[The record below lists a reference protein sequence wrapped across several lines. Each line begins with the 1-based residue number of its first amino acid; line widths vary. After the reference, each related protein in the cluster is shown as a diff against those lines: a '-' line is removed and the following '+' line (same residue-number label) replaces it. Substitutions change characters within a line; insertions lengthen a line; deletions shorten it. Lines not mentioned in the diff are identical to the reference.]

1 MGIAWIEQLL
11 KRGAN
16 REVREEIAHSS
27 GIAYPLILKWTN
39 MADLLRLWG
48 VTPDWAE
55 FLEASG
61 VDTVKEIKHRVP
73 ENLLAKMTE
82 MNAEKRLAPTLP
94 AIELVTSW
102 VEQAKAVPPVLT
114 Y

>member
-1 MGIAWIEQLL
+1 
-11 KRGAN
+11 
-16 REVREEIAHSS
+16 
-27 GIAYPLILKWTN
+27 

-55 FLEASG
+55 LLEASG

-73 ENLLAKMTE
+73 EDLLEKMTE
-82 MNAEKRLAPTLP
+82 LNAERRLAPTLP
-94 AIELVTSW
+94 AMELVTGW